1 MVDTVGAGIRLSREA
16 KTHKKDNRNHNAS
29 SGESKA
35 ITSSTTMRQETK
47 APSNLLGKRIR
58 VYRNGDIFF
67 KGLKVVINTRQINSV
82 QAFLDVI
89 NERIG
94 LTYGAKR
101 LYTLSGQLVKTM
113 DEIENDKEYVA
124 ATNVFTPLNYGQVR
138 APTSSSDATKVNS
151 EPSKQSLRMSR
162 SNEPR
167 REKTDNCNTK
177 RTASMAPPSKRVTSN
192 RQEDGSSTIGTKKKL
207 VKHKAAPKLAA
218 PKSENQPKE
227 TTPNSDPPAH
237 DNRPKK
243 RKKVVKKKV
252 KIPNEPSKSISPP
265 PNSSS
270 PASTIT
276 RAQSIIEHI
285 AINERTP
292 TPLPVR
298 KEPDSEDENLKSDSL
313 LSSADASPKEPG
325 VPLESHDELDKE
337 YEEQPSQ
344 RKPQPKENQ
353 PSGDEEHHCVEGH
366 KENEANEK
374 NNAQKDDEIKE
385 GNLQVKEEEL
395 HNYKGELPT
404 SQSNDEEK

>member
-67 KGLKVVINTRQINSV
+67 KGLK
-82 QAFLDVI
+82 AFLDVI

-151 EPSKQSLRMSR
+151 E
-162 SNEPR
+162 
-167 REKTDNCNTK
+167 
-177 RTASMAPPSKRVTSN
+177 VTSN

-227 TTPNSDPPAH
+227 TTPNSDPPVH

-344 RKPQPKENQ
+344 QKPQPKENQ

-385 GNLQVKEEEL
+385 GNLQVKDKQGFGGKVESEACL
-395 HNYKGELPT
+395 QIMTATVGDGWDYSIDDPT
-404 SQSNDEEK
+404 NKWTVVSYPAVFYHL